1 MNLKMEKDRQLNGLG
16 EFDYDYINDVLFFK
30 VKNREYSNS
39 IELSNYVIDIDS
51 KGFVVGMQI
60 FDASNLFQS
69 NREALK
75 NVKNWKL
82 EASIKN
88 KIIQVKVLFNMILR
102 NKIIEKNPIIV
113 ERTIEDLPDSIVCVA
128 SK

>member
-1 MNLKMEKDRQLNGLG
+1 MNLRMEKDRQLNGPG
-16 EFDYDYINDVLFFK
+16 EFDYDFVNDILFFK

-51 KGFVVGMQI
+51 EGFVVGMQI

-113 ERTIEDLPDSIVCVA
+113 ERTMEDLDRKSVV
-128 SK
+128 